1 MAEAPTF
8 PGLGPAEAAAAVEVI
23 RAELARR
30 EEVRRTDWAG
40 NARAEQLSPPG
51 DWRTWL
57 ILAGR
62 GWGKTRTG
70 AETVRDWITRGY
82 RRIALVAPTAADARD
97 VMVEGESGV
106 LNVHPGDQR
115 PLYEPSKRR
124 VTWPNG
130 AIATVYSADE
140 PDRLRGPQHDA
151 AWADEIAAWRR
162 ADDAWS
168 NLMMGLRLGRDPR
181 VIVTTTPRPIPI
193 VRSLVAA
200 PGTHL
205 TRGRTVD
212 NADNLAPQFLEEIM
226 ARYAGTRL
234 GRQELDAEILED
246 TPGAFWSLGLIDRT
260 RVHELPEMERIV
272 VAVDPAVTNS
282 KGSDFTAIV
291 VVGLGK
297 ADRHVYVLE
306 AQAVKETPEG
316 WAQKVW
322 AAYDRHGA
330 SRVIAEQNQGGQMVT
345 SVLRQVRPS
354 GIVRLVAATKSKS
367 LRAEPI
373 AHLYELGRVHHYG
386 VHRSLED
393 QMAVFPVAAENDDL
407 VDALTHGV
415 TELIG
420 PNRAPIV
427 IGRGVR

>member
-1 MAEAPTF
+1 
-8 PGLGPAEAAAAVEVI
+8 
-23 RAELARR
+23 
-30 EEVRRTDWAG
+30 
-40 NARAEQLSPPG
+40 
-51 DWRTWL
+51 
-57 ILAGR
+57 
-62 GWGKTRTG
+62 
-70 AETVRDWITRGY
+70 
-82 RRIALVAPTAADARD
+82 
-97 VMVEGESGV
+97 
-106 LNVHPGDQR
+106 
-115 PLYEPSKRR
+115 
-124 VTWPNG
+124 
-130 AIATVYSADE
+130 
-140 PDRLRGPQHDA
+140 
-151 AWADEIAAWRR
+151 
-162 ADDAWS
+162 
-168 NLMMGLRLGRDPR
+168 
-181 VIVTTTPRPIPI
+181 
-193 VRSLVAA
+193 
-200 PGTHL
+200 
-205 TRGRTVD
+205 
-212 NADNLAPQFLEEIM
+212 LAPQFLEEIM

-246 TPGAFWSLGLIDRT
+246 TPGAFWSLGLIDRN

-297 ADRHVYVLE
+297 SDRHVYVLE

-316 WAQKVW
+316 WARKVW

-367 LRAEPI
+367 LRAEPV
-373 AHLYELGRVHHYG
+373 AHLYELGRVHHFG
-386 VHRSLED
+386 VHRGLED